1 MNYLLKGDAMGEIF
15 NPSMTF
21 FGFRYCEITAT
32 ENTDFEYV
40 NGEVVGT
47 ANEENSSFTTS
58 NEMVNRLYS
67 NIIWGQRSN
76 FLSVPTDCPQ
86 RDERLG

>member
-1 MNYLLKGDAMGEIF
+1 
-15 NPSMTF
+15 
-21 FGFRYCEITAT
+21 
-32 ENTDFEYV
+32 
-40 NGEVVGT
+40 VVGT

-86 RDERLG
+86 RDERLGWMGDTQIFSRAAAYIADVYHFSINGQKMCWTANNPMVLILR